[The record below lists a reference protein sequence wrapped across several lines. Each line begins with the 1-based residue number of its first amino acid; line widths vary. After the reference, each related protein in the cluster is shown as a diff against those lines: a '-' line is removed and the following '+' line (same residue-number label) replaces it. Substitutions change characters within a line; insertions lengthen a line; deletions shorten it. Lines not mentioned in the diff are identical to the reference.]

1 MNPAMWMPLSL
12 VPEGRSVRLRRVQ
25 AGEGLAARLTAMG
38 LLPGAQ
44 VQVCHNDHDGPRI
57 LWINGRRLRLGRGMS
72 EKVSVED
79 DGETRS

>member
-12 VPEGRSVRLRRVQ
+12 VPEAPGVLRRVQ

-44 VQVCHNDHDGPRI
+44 VQVYHNDHDGPVI
-57 LWINGRRLRLGRGMS
+57 LGINGSRLMLGRGMA